1 VGNSPSASQEHIVT
15 ETFIPAY
22 ESSEEVCAETEELFT
37 ISSVPASR
45 GYISFLQRERLE
57 ALLTPNS
64 VNAEELNVS
73 YLFKEFEGVEGSSEL
88 FTPPLAVS
96 LSRLCDGRV
105 SLKDAMASLGWS
117 TNSNLEI
124 ANNNGLVSVLEVQGG
139 KSRISK
145 AQSRLTIP
153 LAIRRWKKWENGT
166 DLLVVSFDSPGKYVL
181 IYGIH
186 DILKQVMKG
195 T

>member
-1 VGNSPSASQEHIVT
+1 MGNSPSASQEHIVT

-22 ESSEEVCAETEELFT
+22 KSSDELYAETEELFT

-64 VNAEELNVS
+64 ANAEELNVS
-73 YLFKEFEGVEGSSEL
+73 YLFKEFEGVEGSSGL

-105 SLKDAMASLGWS
+105 SLKDAMASLDWS

-124 ANNNGLVSVLEVQGG
+124 ANNNGLVSVL
-139 KSRISK
+139 
-145 AQSRLTIP
+145 
-153 LAIRRWKKWENGT
+153 
-166 DLLVVSFDSPGKYVL
+166 
-181 IYGIH
+181 
-186 DILKQVMKG
+186 
-195 T
+195 